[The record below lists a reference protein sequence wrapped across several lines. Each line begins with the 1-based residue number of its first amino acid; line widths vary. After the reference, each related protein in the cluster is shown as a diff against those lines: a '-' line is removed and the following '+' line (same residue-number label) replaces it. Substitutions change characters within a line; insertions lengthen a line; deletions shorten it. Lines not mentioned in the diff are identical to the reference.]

1 MNPAAAKSREAKA
14 TKATD
19 ATPGASGERR
29 PSGSSAHRALI
40 PPADLGRRPSLI
52 LGDSGKLRPGE
63 VLEEKK
69 GRKSSIFAK
78 ALEGQINDESTPL
91 REIGEVG
98 PPQFVDM
105 YECYSAVEGETG
117 YISAQVQGIPVPTF
131 KFYYKGV
138 TPLTEGLR
146 YKFHTDGETNTVT
159 LCMRN
164 VKSNDEGKYKI
175 VFSNCHGTVSDETQL
190 YVSKPGVTDFRTLL
204 RKSKYAK
211 WGKDKGDPK
220 WGDLKGVQK
229 AHLLFTSPLVDQTV
243 KEGKDKKVE
252 FLAKFTKQN
261 AKAKWFFRKN
271 ELFMGVKY
279 KFRSDGDAYQLT
291 ILNPKFA
298 DSGKYMIDIEG
309 VQSSAS
315 LNVEAPDPSYSF
327 LQPLKKNYNGYTKHE
342 LILECK
348 VSDPVAIVSW
358 HKANMKLSS
367 NDKYL
372 INKDLQGVCTLQIK
386 SCELDDAGDFTCQL
400 EMQPDKTET
409 KVKVIDYPYKFVKLL
424 KSQQNIEKDTITF
437 ACELDDPLGDVKW
450 FKGATEIKPD
460 GDRIQV
466 ITEGRKRKLIIKDAK
481 LSDADQYTCASN
493 ADKTKADLLVNKQNK
508 FNKELKDTAGVERE
522 KIVFD
527 IELEDDKAP
536 VEWKLNGKP
545 IKASKRIEIKNLGG
559 GKHQLVINDLKLAD
573 AGEITVESGKLKS
586 SCKLTV
592 EKGETKPQFKAPK
605 DIEGSV
611 AAPIVFEVPYKIDG
625 KKQTPIEAFLLKDG
639 KPLATSDVEIQVK
652 DDKVIFTI
660 KKPSR
665 DQSGPYQIKLS
676 NGQGDDVK
684 DVKISVQDVPK
695 APKDVVVRE
704 VFEKTCVIDW
714 KTPTENG
721 GTPIQKYIIERLDA
735 SLKGVKWETAGE
747 VPADKPT
754 TFKAEDLT
762 PNKQYKFR
770 VRAVNKVGTSEPAEF
785 QNTIVA
791 KNPWVEPSKPK
802 SLEIVEWDREHAK
815 IKWIKPDNDGGAE
828 ITEYEIEV
836 KDKGSKG
843 WVKKKRVTAKETTTT
858 ITELIEDQE
867 YEFRVRAVNKAG
879 PGEPS
884 DPIKLFIKPN
894 KFNKQ
899 LKDTVATEREKLV
912 LDIEMDDEKA
922 PAEWKFNGKPITPS
936 DRIEIKN
943 LGGGKHQ
950 LVINDLKLA
959 DAGEIS
965 IESGKL
971 KSSCKLSVE
980 KGETKPQVN
989 APKEVEGS
997 ITAPIVF
1004 EVPYKID
1011 GKKQTPIQASLLK
1024 DGKPLPSD
1032 NVGVEVKD
1040 DKVIFTIKKPS
1051 RDQSGPYQIK
1061 LSNGQ
1066 GDDVKDVKISVQD
1079 VPNAPKDVVVRE
1091 VFEKTCVIDWKTP
1104 TENGGT
1110 PIQKYIIERL
1120 DASSKG
1126 VKWETAGEVPA
1137 DKPTTFKVEDLT
1149 PNKQYKFRI
1158 RAVNKVGTSEPAEFQ
1173 NTVLAKNPWDEP
1185 SKPKSLEVVEW
1196 NRKQATI
1203 KWLKPDNDG
1212 GAEITEYEIEVK
1224 SKGSKDWVKKKRV
1237 SAKETTTTITELVE
1251 DQEYEFRVRAV
1262 NKAGPGEPSDSTKLF
1277 IKPNKFNKPLKDTVA
1292 VERENL
1298 VLDIEMDDDKAEAEW
1313 KFNGK
1318 PITPS
1323 DRIEIKNLGGGKHQ
1337 LVIKDLKVADA
1348 GELSVESGKLK
1359 SSCKLTVEKGETKPQ
1374 INAPNVVEGSI
1385 TAPIVFEVPYTID
1398 GKKQTPIQ
1406 ASLLKDGKPLA
1417 PGDVEIQVKDDKVVF
1432 TIKKPTRDQSG
1443 PYQIKLSNGQGDDV
1457 KDVKISVQDVPNAPK
1472 DVVVREVF
1480 EKTCVIDWKTP
1491 TENGGTPIQKYVV
1504 ERQDVSSKG
1513 AKWETAGEVPAD
1525 KPTTFKIED
1534 LTPNKQYKVRVRAI
1548 NKVGTGE
1555 PAEFQNAI
1563 LAKNPWD
1570 EPSKPKSLEIVE
1582 WDRAHAKVK
1591 WLKPDNDGGAE
1602 ITEYEIEV
1610 KDKDSKDWKKKRVPA
1625 SETTAEITDLKEGQ
1639 EYEFRVRA
1647 VNKAGPGEPSDST
1660 KLFVKP
1666 NKFNTPLKDTVA
1678 VERDNLVLDIEMDDE
1693 KAPAEWK
1700 INGKPVKPSDRIEIK
1715 NLGGGKHQLV
1725 IKDLKVADAG
1735 EIAVESGKLKS
1746 SCKLTVQKGET
1757 KPQINAPQVV
1767 EGSITAPIVFE
1778 VPYTIDG
1785 KKQTPIGASLLKDG
1799 KPLPSDNVDIQVKDD
1814 KVIFTIK
1821 KPTRDQS
1828 GPYQIKLS
1836 NGQGDDVK
1844 DINIS
1849 VQDVPNAPEDVNV
1862 RDIFEK
1868 SCVINWKSPKENG
1881 GTPIQKY
1888 IIEHQDVSSKGKWET
1903 AGEVPAD
1910 KPTTFIVESLT
1921 PNKEYKLRIR
1931 AVNKVGTSEPTEFKN
1946 TILAK
1951 NPWDEPSKPKSLEI
1965 TDWDKDHVKLK
1976 WVKPDKDGGAEITEY
1991 EIEVKDKQSKEW
2003 VKKKR
2008 VSATETAT
2016 TVSELIEGHEYEFR
2030 VRAVNKAGP
2039 GEPSDA
2045 TKPMVV
2051 KSRFVKPF
2059 ITGDKLK
2066 KIVIKKGEQVK
2077 YEIRYGG
2084 EPEPEVKWEK
2094 DAKILTSDNRIKIE
2108 KSAGTTI
2115 LTIQNAV
2122 RSDSGKYKL
2131 ILTNGTG
2138 TIDSTGEVIVLDKPS
2153 APKGPLEVF
2162 DIIEDGCKL
2171 KWNKSDDNGGIEILE
2186 YKIEIFNKTTNNWS
2200 LLTKISG
2207 DKTKYTVT
2215 DLTYGPEY
2223 KFRVSAINKE
2233 GESESLVTEN
2243 WTMTR
2248 KAETEIVEYKS
2259 DTGAEVGVSTC
2270 TTERRAQSG
2279 DVETTTKTTVT
2290 TTTTKNQIQ
2299 DGNIT
2304 RTETRTVKKIVTH
2317 TTEEEEFEEYYEEDE
2332 DEVEE

>member
-52 LGDSGKLRPGE
+52 LGDSENRKLRPGE

-1398 GKKQTPIQ
+1398 GKKQTPI
-1406 ASLLKDGKPLA
+1406 
-1417 PGDVEIQVKDDKVVF
+1417 
-1432 TIKKPTRDQSG
+1432 
-1443 PYQIKLSNGQGDDV
+1443 
-1457 KDVKISVQDVPNAPK
+1457 
-1472 DVVVREVF
+1472 
-1480 EKTCVIDWKTP
+1480 
-1491 TENGGTPIQKYVV
+1491 
-1504 ERQDVSSKG
+1504 
-1513 AKWETAGEVPAD
+1513 
-1525 KPTTFKIED
+1525 
-1534 LTPNKQYKVRVRAI
+1534 
-1548 NKVGTGE
+1548 
-1555 PAEFQNAI
+1555 
-1563 LAKNPWD
+1563 
-1570 EPSKPKSLEIVE
+1570 
-1582 WDRAHAKVK
+1582 
-1591 WLKPDNDGGAE
+1591 
-1602 ITEYEIEV
+1602 
-1610 KDKDSKDWKKKRVPA
+1610 
-1625 SETTAEITDLKEGQ
+1625 
-1639 EYEFRVRA
+1639 
-1647 VNKAGPGEPSDST
+1647 
-1660 KLFVKP
+1660 
-1666 NKFNTPLKDTVA
+1666 
-1678 VERDNLVLDIEMDDE
+1678 
-1693 KAPAEWK
+1693 
-1700 INGKPVKPSDRIEIK
+1700 
-1715 NLGGGKHQLV
+1715 
-1725 IKDLKVADAG
+1725 
-1735 EIAVESGKLKS
+1735 
-1746 SCKLTVQKGET
+1746 
-1757 KPQINAPQVV
+1757 
-1767 EGSITAPIVFE
+1767 
-1778 VPYTIDG
+1778 
-1785 KKQTPIGASLLKDG
+1785 GASLLKDG